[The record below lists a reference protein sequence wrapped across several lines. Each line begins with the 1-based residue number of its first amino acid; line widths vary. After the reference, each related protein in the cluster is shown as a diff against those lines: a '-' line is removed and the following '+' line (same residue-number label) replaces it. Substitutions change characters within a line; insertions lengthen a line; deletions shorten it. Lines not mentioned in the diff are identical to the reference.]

1 MVISS
6 PFHHSQLQSGKFR
19 YGRGRSVTMDGRS
32 RYVLHSVWG
41 FLLNIFMNEN
51 LIVILIQFFDC
62 FQRGRLRQKTDFFNL
77 FFLAFQRFCSFR
89 FCIQDL
95 SNPQFPFYIG
105 VLFVTLSFRERDG
118 FF

>member
-1 MVISS
+1 
-6 PFHHSQLQSGKFR
+6 
-19 YGRGRSVTMDGRS
+19 MDGRS

-62 FQRGRLRQKTDFFNL
+62 FQRGRLRQKTDFYNL
-77 FFLAFQRFCSFR
+77 LFLSFQRFCCFR
-89 FCIQDL
+89 IYIQDL

-105 VLFVTLSFRERDG
+105 VLFVILSFREG
-118 FF
+118 WFFFLTRFLYTEILLAVRFNL